1 MAIAKFTLKAT
12 VAAVAAALSSG
23 AFAVV
28 DMNASPVV
36 PVKFASEI
44 VATSSAPA
52 TLTNAANALD
62 LKVAQGY
69 AMSITEV
76 RYARV
81 ECSSNMKF
89 AAAAVTHSNLDAV
102 VGPVNGVGTNAIYF
116 SITADTGALDATD
129 TITVDDDRDVTSTSN
144 VNCSYSLYDQP
155 SQAQAGG
162 STGRIVNVAD
172 KAYIVFAPAL
182 VTTISGAT
190 HTADVEAD
198 PAYSEFTTG
207 DVYADLATVN
217 ISDANALD
225 KDGTT
230 LLDSELLA
238 ADTVVTVTGDF
249 SAAASVRLDAND
261 NCSDVDGI
269 VGEINSGK
277 TAATFTIANASD
289 VAANRTLCF
298 VGSGAGIP
306 VSTYS
311 ASVDYKAS
319 GAAYAVTDVAS
330 TAAGEITRNGIV
342 MVSPMVQK
350 PDGWLSRMVLV
361 NNGGADRTYTVAALA
376 EDGNTVALSGA
387 AAGGTIKAGKTLVV
401 DLPDL
406 VATTGNPRTALVI
419 TVNGPAGQISGLY
432 QIVNPVA
439 GSISNHVMDYKSGG
453 AL

>member
-28 DMNASPVV
+28 DMNGSPVV

-44 VATSSAPA
+44 VAPA
-52 TLTNAANALD
+52 SLTNAGNALD

-69 AMSITEV
+69 SMSITEV

-81 ECSSNMKF
+81 ECSSNMEF
-89 AAAAVTHSNLDAV
+89 ANAAVVHSNVNAV

-116 SITADTGALDATD
+116 SVTADAGPLTAAD
-129 TITVDDDRDVTSTSN
+129 TITVGGDRDVTSTSD
-144 VNCSYSLYDQP
+144 VSCSYSLYDQP

-162 STGRIVNVAD
+162 ATGRIVNVPD
-172 KAYIVFAPAL
+172 KAYIDFTPAL
-182 VTTISGAT
+182 LTEIIGAT

-198 PAYSEFTTG
+198 PAYSLFTTTN
-207 DVYADLATVN
+207 VYAALATLN
-217 ISDANALD
+217 ISDANAND

-238 ADTVVTVTGDF
+238 ANTVVTVTGDF
-249 SAAASVRLDAND
+249 SAAASVRLDANND
-261 NCSDVDGI
+261 CSDVDG
-269 VGEINSGK
+269 VAGVINSAK
-277 TAATFTIANASD
+277 TSAAFTIALAAD

-306 VSTYS
+306 ASTYS
-311 ASVDYKAS
+311 ASVDYTALA
-319 GAAYAVTDVAS
+319 GYAVTDVAA
-330 TAAGEITRNGIV
+330 TAAGEIDRNGIV

-361 NNGGADRTYTVAALA
+361 NKGAADRTYTVEAVA
-376 EDGNTVALSGA
+376 EDGNTVTLSGA
-387 AAGGTIKAGKTLVV
+387 AAGGTIAANRTVVV

-406 VATTGNPRTALVI
+406 VATTGNPRTALVV
-419 TVNGPAGQISGLY
+419 TVNGPQGDISGLY

-439 GSISNHVMDYKSGG
+439 GSISNHVMDYK
-453 AL
+453 